1 MAKASTKL
9 VRRNLE
15 DSVRAGLS
23 DTPVVMLT
31 GPRQSGK
38 STLAQE
44 LVRAGVLASY
54 TTLDD
59 LVMLDAARRDPV
71 RFVSERRGG
80 VIDEI
85 QRAPDLLLAI
95 KAAVDRDRRPGAFL
109 LTGSADVLHLPTAA
123 ESLAG
128 RIELLTLW
136 PFSQSELESRKD
148 TFIDKVFDAERPA
161 VSEERDVRA
170 DVLRRAMRGGFPE
183 ALARTDPARRGIFF
197 DNLVATV
204 IEREVPLR
212 SDVAGR
218 VQLNAL
224 LRLLAARSMSIA
236 NLAEI
241 SRGLELSSRTVARY
255 TALLELVYLSVR
267 IHAWSGNLGRRL
279 VRHPKIALSDS
290 GLMAHLAPFDEDR
303 LQTDP
308 VMTGGLLE
316 TFVAMELRKGIGWSG
331 SRPQLLHYRSHLG
344 SEVDLVLELRS
355 GKSVGIEVKAS
366 STVRGEDFKG
376 LETLRQALGRK
387 FVLGIVLYTGRSTVS
402 FGERLIALP
411 MSALW
416 KL

>member
-1 MAKASTKL
+1 
-9 VRRNLE
+9 
-15 DSVRAGLS
+15 
-23 DTPVVMLT
+23 
-31 GPRQSGK
+31 
-38 STLAQE
+38 
-44 LVRAGVLASY
+44 
-54 TTLDD
+54 
-59 LVMLDAARRDPV
+59 
-71 RFVSERRGG
+71 
-80 VIDEI
+80 
-85 QRAPDLLLAI
+85 
-95 KAAVDRDRRPGAFL
+95 
-109 LTGSADVLHLPTAA
+109 
-123 ESLAG
+123 
-128 RIELLTLW
+128 
-136 PFSQSELESRKD
+136 
-148 TFIDKVFDAERPA
+148 
-161 VSEERDVRA
+161 
-170 DVLRRAMRGGFPE
+170 
-183 ALARTDPARRGIFF
+183 
-197 DNLVATV
+197 
-204 IEREVPLR
+204 
-212 SDVAGR
+212 
-218 VQLNAL
+218 
-224 LRLLAARSMSIA
+224 MSIA

-308 VMTGGLLE
+308 VLTGGLLE